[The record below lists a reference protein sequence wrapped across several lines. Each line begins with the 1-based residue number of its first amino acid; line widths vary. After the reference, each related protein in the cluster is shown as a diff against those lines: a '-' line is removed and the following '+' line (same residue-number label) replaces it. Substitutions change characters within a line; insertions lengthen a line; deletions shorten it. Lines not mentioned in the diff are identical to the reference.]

1 MGGACRTTI
10 ANIIFL
16 IKFEMFKKNLEK
28 LKQDLSKNNIDL
40 AIITDDDSIYY
51 LTGYF
56 DFLHMSFGRPSILL
70 VPKDADTVLITPLID
85 AHLIK
90 KNCPVDKIITWNDG
104 VDNEWRE
111 ELPKYIKKNVKVAIE
126 KFKISTL
133 VLNYISSLY
142 EQQSF
147 KNISPNLDLIRMVKT
162 EEELKIAKSAGKVA
176 EAMMYAGKDAI
187 GHNVPEYEVALA
199 TSQAGTR
206 KAAEILDKEFQE
218 SDISPVIHFLQIM
231 ASGEDL
237 PKTHHRSSTKLIKD
251 GEPVF
256 LCFCGM
262 TNFHKFKL
270 GFDRTFWLK
279 EIRDESQI
287 KTYETAVRSQKA
299 ALSVLGPGVKAEDIH
314 AAYADTI
321 QSAGYPY
328 PTFRCGRA
336 TGFSMLEEPQL
347 VSGNKTVL
355 QPGMVFAVDG
365 SANEEN
371 FRAQVGDSFII
382 TENGYEQITN
392 FSKKIEDVII

>member
-1 MGGACRTTI
+1 
-10 ANIIFL
+10 
-16 IKFEMFKKNLEK
+16 MFKKNLEK
-28 LKQDLSKNNIDL
+28 LKQDLNKNNIDL
-40 AIITDDDSIYY
+40 AVITDDDSIYY
-51 LTGYF
+51 FTGYY
-56 DFLHMSFGRPSILL
+56 DFLHMSFGRPTILL
-70 VPKDADTVLITPLID
+70 VPKDSDTLLITPLID
-85 AHLIK
+85 AHLVK

-104 VDNEWRE
+104 VDNEWRD
-111 ELPKYIKKNVKVAIE
+111 ELPKYIKKNVNVAIE

-142 EQQSF
+142 EQESL
-147 KNISPNLDLIRMVKT
+147 KNISPILDLIRMVKT
-162 EEELKIAKSAGKVA
+162 EDELKIAKSAGKVA
-176 EAMMYAGKDAI
+176 EAMMQAGKDAI

-206 KAAEILDKEFQE
+206 KAAEILENEFKDT
-218 SDISPVIHFLQIM
+218 DISPLIHFLQIM
-231 ASGEDL
+231 ASGKDL

-287 KTYETAVRSQKA
+287 KTYETAVQSQKA
-299 ALSVLGPGVKAEDIH
+299 ALSVLGPGVKAEDVH

-347 VSGNKTVL
+347 VSGNKTIL

-371 FRAQVGDSFII
+371 FRAQVGDSYII

-392 FSKKIEDVII
+392 FSKKIEDLII

>member
-1 MGGACRTTI
+1 
-10 ANIIFL
+10 
-16 IKFEMFKKNLEK
+16 MFKKNLEK
-28 LKQDLSKNNIDL
+28 LKQDLTKNNIDL
-40 AIITDDDSIYY
+40 AVITDDDSIYY
-51 LTGYF
+51 FTGYY
-56 DFLHMSFGRPSILL
+56 DFLHMSFGRPTLLL
-70 VPKDADTVLITPLID
+70 VPKDADTLLITPLID
-85 AHLIK
+85 AHLVK
-90 KNCPVDKIITWNDG
+90 ENCPVDKIITWNDG

-111 ELPKYIKKNVKVAIE
+111 ELPKYIKKNTNVAIE
-126 KFKISTL
+126 KLKISTL

-142 EQQSF
+142 EQKLF
-147 KNISPNLDLIRMVKT
+147 KNISPILDLIRMIKT

-176 EAMMYAGKDAI
+176 EAMMHAGKDAI

-206 KAAEILDKEFQE
+206 KAAEILENEFKE
-218 SDISPVIHFLQIM
+218 SNISPLIHFLQIM
-231 ASGEDL
+231 ASGKDL

-279 EIRDESQI
+279 EIRDETQI
-287 KTYETAVRSQKA
+287 KTYETAVQSQKA
-299 ALSVLGPGVKAEDIH
+299 ALSVLGPGVKAEDVH

-347 VSGNKTVL
+347 VSGNKTIL

-392 FSKKIEDVII
+392 FSKKIEDLII

>member
-1 MGGACRTTI
+1 
-10 ANIIFL
+10 
-16 IKFEMFKKNLEK
+16 MFKKNLEK
-28 LKQDLSKNNIDL
+28 LKQDLIKNNLDL
-40 AIITDDDSIYY
+40 AVITDDDSIYY
-51 LTGYF
+51 FTGYY
-56 DFLHMSFGRPSILL
+56 DFLHMSFGRPTILL
-70 VPKDADTVLITPLID
+70 VPKDADTLLITPLID
-85 AHLIK
+85 AHLVK

-111 ELPKYIKKNVKVAIE
+111 ELPKYIKKNVNVAIE
-126 KFKISTL
+126 TFKISTL
-133 VLNYISSLY
+133 VLNYISFLY
-142 EQQSF
+142 QDQSF
-147 KNISPNLDLIRMVKT
+147 KNISPILDLIRMVKT

-176 EAMMYAGKDAI
+176 EAMMHAGKNTI

-206 KAAEILDKEFQE
+206 KAAEILENEFKD
-218 SDISPVIHFLQIM
+218 SDISPLIHFLQIM
-231 ASGEDL
+231 ASGKDL

-287 KTYETAVRSQKA
+287 KTYETAVSSQKA
-299 ALSVLGPGVKAEDIH
+299 ALSVLGPGVKAEDVH

-347 VSGNKTVL
+347 VSGNKTIL

>member
-1 MGGACRTTI
+1 
-10 ANIIFL
+10 
-16 IKFEMFKKNLEK
+16 MFKKNLEK
-28 LKQDLSKNNIDL
+28 LKQDLNKNNIDL
-40 AIITDDDSIYY
+40 AVITDDDSIYY
-51 LTGYF
+51 FTGYY
-56 DFLHMSFGRPSILL
+56 DFLHMSFGRPTILL
-70 VPKDADTVLITPLID
+70 VPKDSDTLLITPLID

-111 ELPKYIKKNVKVAIE
+111 ELPKYIKKNVNVAIE

-142 EQQSF
+142 EQESL
-147 KNISPNLDLIRMVKT
+147 KNISPILDLIRMVKT
-162 EEELKIAKSAGKVA
+162 EDELKIAKSAGKVA
-176 EAMMYAGKDAI
+176 EAMMQAGKDAI

-206 KAAEILDKEFQE
+206 KAAEILENEFKDT
-218 SDISPVIHFLQIM
+218 DISPLIHFLQIM
-231 ASGEDL
+231 ASGKDL

-287 KTYETAVRSQKA
+287 KTYETAVQSQKA
-299 ALSVLGPGVKAEDIH
+299 ALSVLGPGVKAEDVH

-347 VSGNKTVL
+347 VSGNKTIL

-392 FSKKIEDVII
+392 FSKKIEDLII

>member
-1 MGGACRTTI
+1 
-10 ANIIFL
+10 
-16 IKFEMFKKNLEK
+16 MFKKNLEK
-28 LKQDLSKNNIDL
+28 LKQDLTKNNIDL
-40 AIITDDDSIYY
+40 AVITDDDSIYY
-51 LTGYF
+51 FTGYY
-56 DFLHMSFGRPSILL
+56 DFLHMSFGRPTLLL
-70 VPKDADTVLITPLID
+70 VPKDADTLLITPLID
-85 AHLIK
+85 AHLVK
-90 KNCPVDKIITWNDG
+90 ENCPVDKIITWNDG

-111 ELPKYIKKNVKVAIE
+111 ELPKYIKKNTNVAIE
-126 KFKISTL
+126 KLKISTL
-133 VLNYISSLY
+133 VLNFISSLY
-142 EQQSF
+142 EQKLF
-147 KNISPNLDLIRMVKT
+147 KNISPILDLIRMIKT
-162 EEELKIAKSAGKVA
+162 EEELKIAKSAGIVA
-176 EAMMYAGKDAI
+176 EAMMHAGKDAI

-206 KAAEILDKEFQE
+206 KAAEILENEFKE
-218 SDISPVIHFLQIM
+218 SNISPLIHFLQIM
-231 ASGEDL
+231 ASGKDL

-287 KTYETAVRSQKA
+287 KTYETAVQSQKA
-299 ALSVLGPGVKAEDIH
+299 ALSVLGPGVKAEDVH

-347 VSGNKTVL
+347 VSGNKTIL

-392 FSKKIEDVII
+392 FSKKIEDLII

>member
-1 MGGACRTTI
+1 
-10 ANIIFL
+10 
-16 IKFEMFKKNLEK
+16 MFKKNLEK
-28 LKQDLSKNNIDL
+28 LKQDLNKNNIDL
-40 AIITDDDSIYY
+40 AVITDDDSIYY
-51 LTGYF
+51 FTGYF
-56 DFLHMSFGRPSILL
+56 DFLHMSFGRPTILL
-70 VPKDADTVLITPLID
+70 VPKDSDTVLITPLID
-85 AHLIK
+85 AHLVK

-111 ELPKYIKKNVKVAIE
+111 ELPKYFKKNTNIAIE

-133 VLNYISSLY
+133 VLDYISSLD
-142 EQQSF
+142 EKRVF
-147 KNISPNLDLIRMVKT
+147 KNITPILDLIRMVKT
-162 EEELKIAKSAGKVA
+162 QDELKIAKSAGKVA
-176 EAMMYAGKDAI
+176 EAMMYAGKNAI

-199 TSQAGTR
+199 TAQAGTR
-206 KAAEILDKEFQE
+206 KAAEILENEFKE
-218 SDISPVIHFLQIM
+218 SDISPLIHFLQIM
-231 ASGEDL
+231 ASGKDL
-237 PKTHHRSSTKLIKD
+237 PKTHHRSSIKLIKD
-251 GEPVF
+251 GDPVF

-279 EIRDESQI
+279 EIRNKTQI
-287 KTYETAVRSQKA
+287 KTYETAVQSQKA
-299 ALSVLGPGVKAEDIH
+299 ALSVLGPGVKAEDVH

-347 VSGNKTVL
+347 VAGNKTIL

-365 SANEEN
+365 SANEET

-382 TENGYEQITN
+382 TEDGYEQITN
-392 FSKKIEDVII
+392 FSKKIEDLII

>member
-1 MGGACRTTI
+1 
-10 ANIIFL
+10 
-16 IKFEMFKKNLEK
+16 MFKNNLEK
-28 LKQDLSKNNIDL
+28 LKQDLNKNNIDL

-51 LTGYF
+51 FTGYF
-56 DFLHMSFGRPSILL
+56 DFLHMSFGRPTILL
-70 VPKDADTVLITPLID
+70 VPKNSDTLLITPLID
-85 AHLIK
+85 AHLVR

-111 ELPKYIKKNVKVAIE
+111 ELPKYIKKNTNVAIE
-126 KFKISTL
+126 KLKISTL

-142 EQQSF
+142 EQKLF
-147 KNISPNLDLIRMVKT
+147 KNISPILDLIRMIKT

-176 EAMMYAGKDAI
+176 EAMMHAGKDSI

-206 KAAEILDKEFQE
+206 KAAEILENEFTE
-218 SDISPVIHFLQIM
+218 SDISPLIHFLQIM
-231 ASGEDL
+231 ASGKDL
-237 PKTHHRSSTKLIKD
+237 PKTHHRSSTKLIKN
-251 GEPVF
+251 GEPIF

-287 KTYETAVRSQKA
+287 KTYETAVQSQKA
-299 ALSVLGPGVKAEDIH
+299 ALSVLGPGVKAEDVH

-347 VSGNKTVL
+347 VSGNKTIL

-392 FSKKIEDVII
+392 FSKKIEDLII

>member
-1 MGGACRTTI
+1 
-10 ANIIFL
+10 
-16 IKFEMFKKNLEK
+16 MFKKNLEK
-28 LKQDLSKNNIDL
+28 LKQDLNKNNIDL
-40 AIITDDDSIYY
+40 AVITDDDSIYY
-51 LTGYF
+51 FTGYY
-56 DFLHMSFGRPSILL
+56 DFLHMSFGRPTILL
-70 VPKDADTVLITPLID
+70 VPKDSDTLLITPLID
-85 AHLIK
+85 AHLVK

-111 ELPKYIKKNVKVAIE
+111 ELPKYIKKNVNVAIE

-142 EQQSF
+142 EQESL
-147 KNISPNLDLIRMVKT
+147 KNISPILDLIRMVKT
-162 EEELKIAKSAGKVA
+162 EDELKIAKSAGKVA
-176 EAMMYAGKDAI
+176 EAMMHAGKDAI

-206 KAAEILDKEFQE
+206 KAAEILENEFNDT
-218 SDISPVIHFLQIM
+218 DISPLIHFLQIM
-231 ASGEDL
+231 ASGKDL

-287 KTYETAVRSQKA
+287 KTYETAVQSQKA
-299 ALSVLGPGVKAEDIH
+299 ALSVLGPGVKAEDVH

-347 VSGNKTVL
+347 VSGNKTIL

-392 FSKKIEDVII
+392 FSKKIEDLII

>member
-1 MGGACRTTI
+1 
-10 ANIIFL
+10 
-16 IKFEMFKKNLEK
+16 MFKKNLEK
-28 LKQDLSKNNIDL
+28 LKQDLTKNNIDL
-40 AIITDDDSIYY
+40 AVITDDDSIYY
-51 LTGYF
+51 FTGYY
-56 DFLHMSFGRPSILL
+56 DFLHMSFGRPTLLL
-70 VPKDADTVLITPLID
+70 VPKDADTLLITPLID
-85 AHLIK
+85 AHLVK
-90 KNCPVDKIITWNDG
+90 ENCPVDKIITWNDG

-111 ELPKYIKKNVKVAIE
+111 ELPKFIKKNTNVAIE
-126 KFKISTL
+126 KLKISTL

-142 EQQSF
+142 EQKLF
-147 KNISPNLDLIRMVKT
+147 KNISPILDFIRMIKT

-176 EAMMYAGKDAI
+176 EAMMHAGKDAI

-206 KAAEILDKEFQE
+206 KAAEILENEFKE
-218 SDISPVIHFLQIM
+218 SNISPLIHFLQIM
-231 ASGEDL
+231 ASGKDL

-287 KTYETAVRSQKA
+287 KTYETAVQSQKA
-299 ALSVLGPGVKAEDIH
+299 ALSVLGPGVKAEDVH
-314 AAYADTI
+314 AAYAETI

-347 VSGNKTVL
+347 VSGNKTIL

-392 FSKKIEDVII
+392 FSKKIEDLII

>member
-1 MGGACRTTI
+1 
-10 ANIIFL
+10 
-16 IKFEMFKKNLEK
+16 MFKKNLEK
-28 LKQDLSKNNIDL
+28 LKQDLNKNNIDL
-40 AIITDDDSIYY
+40 AVITDDDSIYY
-51 LTGYF
+51 FTGYF
-56 DFLHMSFGRPSILL
+56 DFLHMSFGRPTILL
-70 VPKDADTVLITPLID
+70 VPKDSDTVLITPLID
-85 AHLIK
+85 AYLVK

-111 ELPKYIKKNVKVAIE
+111 ELPKYFKKNTNIAIE

-133 VLNYISSLY
+133 VLNYISSID
-142 EQQSF
+142 EQRAF
-147 KNISPNLDLIRMVKT
+147 KNITPILDLIRMVKT
-162 EEELKIAKSAGKVA
+162 QDELKIAKSAGKVA
-176 EAMMYAGKDAI
+176 EAMMYAGKNAI

-199 TSQAGTR
+199 TAQAGTR
-206 KAAEILDKEFQE
+206 KAAEILENEFKE
-218 SDISPVIHFLQIM
+218 SDISPLIHFLQIM
-231 ASGEDL
+231 ASGKDL
-237 PKTHHRSSTKLIKD
+237 PKTHHRSSIKLIKEGD
-251 GEPVF
+251 PVF

-279 EIRDESQI
+279 EIRDKTQI
-287 KTYETAVRSQKA
+287 KTYETAVQSQKA
-299 ALSVLGPGVKAEDIH
+299 ALSVLGPGVKAEDVH

-347 VSGNKTVL
+347 VSGNKTIL

-365 SANEEN
+365 SANEET

-382 TENGYEQITN
+382 TEDGYEQITN
-392 FSKKIEDVII
+392 FSKKIEDLII

>member
-1 MGGACRTTI
+1 
-10 ANIIFL
+10 
-16 IKFEMFKKNLEK
+16 MFKKNLEK
-28 LKQDLSKNNIDL
+28 LKQDLTKNNIDL
-40 AIITDDDSIYY
+40 AVITDDDSIYY
-51 LTGYF
+51 FTGYY
-56 DFLHMSFGRPSILL
+56 DFLHMSFGRPTLLL
-70 VPKDADTVLITPLID
+70 VPKDADTLLITPLID
-85 AHLIK
+85 AHLVK
-90 KNCPVDKIITWNDG
+90 ENCPVDKIITWNDG

-111 ELPKYIKKNVKVAIE
+111 ELPKYIKKNTNVAIE
-126 KFKISTL
+126 KLKISTL

-142 EQQSF
+142 EQKLF
-147 KNISPNLDLIRMVKT
+147 KNISPILDLIRMIKT

-176 EAMMYAGKDAI
+176 EAMMHAGKDAI

-206 KAAEILDKEFQE
+206 KAAEILENEFKE
-218 SDISPVIHFLQIM
+218 SNISPLIHFLQIM
-231 ASGEDL
+231 SSGKDL
-237 PKTHHRSSTKLIKD
+237 PKTHQRSSTKLIKD

-279 EIRDESQI
+279 EIRDETQI
-287 KTYETAVRSQKA
+287 KTYETAVQSQKA
-299 ALSVLGPGVKAEDIH
+299 ALSVLGPGVKAEDVH
-314 AAYADTI
+314 AAYAETI

-347 VSGNKTVL
+347 VSGNKTIL

-392 FSKKIEDVII
+392 FSKKIEDLII